1 MPKFIF
7 LLLFFLSVHELKGE
21 FHNSEIIHLEELP
34 VLYQGRFRPLKAYAA
49 LSFYELTHKQKMP
62 SSLPFSTPEELLLK
76 MHFQGPA
83 AFTTQPLFSLG
94 YAPLKLMLGLNPKQD
109 LFSYQEL
116 QQALQ
121 KNPKLLSDER
131 LAEERAA
138 LLQRLERFSQLS
150 YEILKDN
157 ETFAASVLALKQQGF
172 NSSEMASLIEERFPV
187 QKRLLSLSSAFQM
200 LPLKIPK
207 GTWVS
212 LSALALQEFDA
223 KSGDLKWISNFT
235 LYPDL
240 LFAQIQRA
248 YLDQDLANLA
258 AYLNKGYAQIAN
270 TPYQKS
276 IKQQLIYPS
285 KMRLQAEVFYYS
297 FPLLEVTLVLY
308 GFTIFAF
315 IMAHFFPKPL
325 LFNCAFGLI
334 ALAFIC
340 HTVLLGL
347 RCYILQRPPV
357 SNMFET
363 VIYVPWI
370 TVLGSFFF
378 RIIFRSPFIMIG
390 SCTVAVLLL
399 VIVYLSRMNSS
410 LENVQAV
417 LDSQYWLIIHV
428 LMIVGSYGF
437 FLFSGLLGHLSLFA
451 YTLHT
456 NARAWAHKLE
466 PLILQTMY
474 LGTALLIPG
483 TLLGG
488 VWAAESWGR
497 FWDWDPKESWACISG
512 CVYIF
517 WIHLYRFHHIHGFGL
532 AIGSIVG
539 MQSIIFTWYG
549 VNYILGTG
557 LHSYG
562 FGSGGNLYY
571 YVFIAADLL
580 FVIAAAL
587 RYTRLHSKRGLI
599 H

>member
-1 MPKFIF
+1 MSKFIF
-7 LLLFFLSVHELKGE
+7 SLFFFFSILELKGE
-21 FHNSEIIHLEELP
+21 FNELESASLQEVP

-62 SSLPFSTPEELLLK
+62 SALPFSTPEEFLFK
-76 MHFQGPA
+76 MHFQGST
-83 AFTTQPLFSLG
+83 AFANTPLFYLS
-94 YAPLKLMLGLNPKQD
+94 YAPLKLVLGLNPKQG

-121 KNPKLLSDER
+121 KNHEFTPDER
-131 LAEERAA
+131 LREEHTH
-138 LLQRLERFSQLS
+138 LLQRLERFSLLTANIS
-150 YEILKDN
+150 NDNEIL
-157 ETFAASVLALKQQGF
+157 AAALHALKNQGLSQQ
-172 NSSEMASLIEERFPV
+172 EITSLVEERFPI
-187 QKRLLSLSSAFQM
+187 QKRILNAGTTFQM

-207 GTWVS
+207 GHWVS
-212 LSALALQEFDA
+212 LSALALKEIDA
-223 KSGDLKWISNFT
+223 VSGDLKWISNFT

-240 LFAQIQRA
+240 LFAKIQHA
-248 YLDQDLANLA
+248 YLEQDLANLA
-258 AYLNKGYAQIAN
+258 GYLNSGYAQIAD

-276 IKQQLIYPS
+276 IKRELVYPS
-285 KMRLQAEVFYYS
+285 KMRLKAEVFYYS
-297 FPLLEVTLVLY
+297 FPLLEVTLLLY
-308 GFTIFAF
+308 GCTVFAF
-315 IMAHFFPKPL
+315 ILAHFFHKPFF
-325 LFNCAFGLI
+325 FNFAFVLI
-334 ALAFIC
+334 ACAFIC
-340 HTVLLGL
+340 HTALLGL
-347 RCYILQRPPV
+347 RCYILQRAPV

-378 RIIFRSPFIMIG
+378 SKVFRNPFIMIG
-390 SCTVAVLLL
+390 SCTVALLLL
-399 VIVYLSRMNSS
+399 VIVYLGRMNSS

-428 LMIVGSYGF
+428 LMIVGSYGL
-437 FLFSGLLGHLSLFA
+437 FLFSGILGHLSLLS
-451 YTLHT
+451 YTLHW
-456 NARAWAHKLE
+456 NARAWAQKLE
-466 PLILQTMY
+466 PLVLQTMY

-497 FWDWDPKESWACISG
+497 FWDWDPKESWAFISG

-517 WIHLYRFHHIHGFGL
+517 WIHLYRFHHVQGFGL
-532 AIGSIVG
+532 AIGSIIG

-571 YVFIAADLL
+571 YLFVLADLL
-580 FVIAAAL
+580 FILVATL
-587 RYTRLHSKRGLI
+587 RYPKNTPKSRVLY
-599 H
+599 